1 MSTKETYKI
10 CNCLKSEGELSVQLE
25 VASIELD
32 EMDAG
37 HQIIHQCEDSYSW
50 TTWCRETTQVMT
62 EVMYNFFFFIIY
74 VCLCFYTFG
83 EFSYIKPGIKT
94 NDSNELYKPVPDN
107 TLLRKKEK
115 VAFGELEVFPLIIET
130 LR

>member
-62 EVMYNFFFFIIY
+62 EVMYNFFY
-74 VCLCFYTFG
+74 HNLCM
-83 EFSYIKPGIKT
+83 S
-94 NDSNELYKPVPDN
+94 
-107 TLLRKKEK
+107 
-115 VAFGELEVFPLIIET
+115 VFLHVWRV
-130 LR
+130 LVHQAWH